1 MSTSFSLACFS
12 LVHSLMWN
20 LEPLHHPDTRII
32 QTHTLCIHVH
42 YIYIH
47 TCRETPRVHR
57 LTNAHYTQNIIYI
70 SNIQRESER
79 EGGGRNLILTPMDQ
93 PARGIMPTTQNV
105 TEPMTKVASRPLRML
120 HVARTRTGNDRDT
133 PRTRPNMA
141 LSAKA

>member
-1 MSTSFSLACFS
+1 MT
-12 LVHSLMWN
+12 
-20 LEPLHHPDTRII
+20 E
-32 QTHTLCIHVH
+32 
-42 YIYIH
+42 
-47 TCRETPRVHR
+47 
-57 LTNAHYTQNIIYI
+57 
-70 SNIQRESER
+70 
-79 EGGGRNLILTPMDQ
+79 EGARNFILTPMDQ

>member
-1 MSTSFSLACFS
+1 MLF
-12 LVHSLMWN
+12 
-20 LEPLHHPDTRII
+20 TRA
-32 QTHTLCIHVH
+32 QLDVESGTPAPPRHTNYTNTHIMYTCTL
-42 YIYIH
+42 YIYTH
-47 TCRETPRVHR
+47 MPRNTTR
-57 LTNAHYTQNIIYI
+57 TQTDKRTLYTNYYIYI

-79 EGGGRNLILTPMDQ
+79 EGGGRNFILTPMDQ